1 MAAVSASKFEMGI
14 PNDGC
19 IHDWVWEGKTYYATY
34 NGDIWAKML
43 GGEYAYGWV
52 GVMDMERG
60 IIDTSMPEPEYEYE
74 DEDDEKEFYVHLQR
88 EVQRWEAPP
97 NG

>member
-1 MAAVSASKFEMGI
+1 MAAVSASKFEMGV

-19 IHDWVWEGKTYYATY
+19 IHGWVWEGKTYYATY
-34 NGDIWAKML
+34 NGYIWARKL
-43 GGEYAYGWV
+43 GVYAYGWV
-52 GVMDMERG
+52 GVMDLERG
-60 IIDTSMPEPEYEYE
+60 IINTSVPEPEYE
-74 DEDDEKEFYVHLQR
+74 DDDDEKDFYVHLQQ